1 MKILSFKFYHPE
13 PQKRKMAVWPV
24 FLPFA
29 GCKRRCVY
37 CAQDLQT
44 GEPERLD
51 FERIGEKIEH
61 ELNERFAQK
70 KESIGL
76 GFFGGTFTGLP
87 RETMIHFLS
96 LVKKLKNKGIISHIR
111 CSTRPDMISRDIL
124 SLLADSG
131 VDMVELGVQSFD
143 NQVLK
148 LSGRG
153 YCRDDIVPA
162 CEMVSRAG
170 LSLGIQLLP
179 GLPGHELK
187 SWFEDVRLCIG
198 MQPEVVRVYP
208 CLVLKSTPLAK
219 WWFKGQYR
227 PWTLPVTVFAI
238 ALSLPFFWRARVQ
251 VIRLGLTPEKSL
263 IQNILAGPWHPALGN
278 MCRSIALRHLI
289 LYELGRIGCR
299 IKRIYVPKKY
309 VSEFWGYKG
318 ANKKVWIKLGIQ
330 KSQVEPWE
338 KDYFQIFA
346 LKRFACKKSLSADN
360 VEC

>member
-1 MKILSFKFYHPE
+1 MKILSFKFNHPE
-13 PQKRKMAVWPV
+13 PQKRKMSVWPV

-29 GCKRRCVY
+29 GCKKRCVY

-44 GEPERLD
+44 GETGCLD
-51 FERIGEKIEH
+51 FKRIGEKLES

-70 KESIGL
+70 KESIAL
-76 GFFGGTFTGLP
+76 GFFGGSFTGLP
-87 RETMIHFLS
+87 RETMIYFLS

-111 CSTRPDMISRDIL
+111 CSTRPDMISKDIL
-124 SLLADSG
+124 LLL
-131 VDMVELGVQSFD
+131 VDYGLDMIELGVQTFD

-148 LSGRG
+148 LSGRS
-153 YCRDDIVPA
+153 YCADDIVSA
-162 CEMVSRAG
+162 CEMISRAG

-179 GLPGHELK
+179 GLPGHGLK
-187 SWFEDVRLCIG
+187 NWFDDVLLSIK
-198 MQPEVVRVYP
+198 MQPEVMRVYP
-208 CLVLKSTPLAK
+208 CLVLKSTVLAR
-219 WWFKGQYR
+219 WWAKGHYR
-227 PWTLPVTVFAI
+227 PWSLPVTVSALTI
-238 ALSLPFFWRARVQ
+238 ALQFFWRANIQ

-263 IQNILAGPWHPALGN
+263 TQNILAGPWHPALGN

-309 VSEFWGYKG
+309 LSEFWGYKG

-346 LKRFACKKSLSADN
+346 LKRFACKKSLSAGN